1 MIMPSFGAFTG
12 GLNIREP
19 AFGGLFDETSL
30 VAHLLGRGRV
40 FTIAG
45 SLLV

>member
-19 AFGGLFDETSL
+19 AFDGLFDEASL
-30 VAHLLGRGRV
+30 VAHLLGRQRV

-45 SLLV
+45 SQLV